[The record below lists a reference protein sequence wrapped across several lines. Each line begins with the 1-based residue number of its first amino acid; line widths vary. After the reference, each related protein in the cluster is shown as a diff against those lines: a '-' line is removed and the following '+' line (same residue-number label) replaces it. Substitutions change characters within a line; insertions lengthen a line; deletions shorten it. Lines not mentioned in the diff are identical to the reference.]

1 MRKSLPVLL
10 TAALL
15 CAAAVLAQ
23 KFEVFPL
30 LRSAVRAGKQVDG
43 SLLVVTQQLIRPW
56 GEQTFLPGRPV
67 DLAFDSNKSLLAVL
81 NMESIQLVDGGTGV
95 PQGEFK
101 TKTTSYCGIAFRP
114 GNHEIWASE
123 TTTKGTDSIFI
134 GKLNAAETPDGSE
147 RIALPGHAVP
157 AGIVFSPDGDTA
169 YIALNRNNTIAIVD
183 ARTRSVK
190 KEIPVGLAPFSVA
203 LSPAGDRLYV
213 SNRGG
218 HAPSPG
224 QAQGFSSGAALA
236 TDKQTG
242 AVLNGTVSVVD
253 VNSGAVRE
261 VTVGRAPTG
270 LALSPDGR
278 TLAVANSHSDSI
290 TLIDTA
296 KLTATAVSIPTW
308 PEGLLGSEPVAV
320 AFAPKGDRLYVAAAT
335 NNAVVVL
342 DKKNGKFTPVGAV
355 PAGWFPDAIALDRE
369 GNLRILNIK
378 GRGNTDNGHGA
389 YQSRAFE
396 GSLLRIPAQLDA
408 RLAAA
413 TREVRAANNPKFE
426 PAGGVQN
433 LESLGIHH
441 VFLIVKENR
450 TYDQVFG
457 DMPQGNGDAKLVMYG
472 RDVTPNHHALAEK
485 YVLLDNFYATG
496 AMSFDGHQWLEQ
508 GFVSDNVERA
518 LTDSPRGYA
527 WNLSDALD
535 VSPAGFF
542 WQHSARPLDVRVGG
556 VLSLPAEWDPKTQ
569 TARDI
574 TEDDLH
580 PWAEY
585 WKHYLDGSWPGVVGS
600 RAAVPAL
607 ASVMDLR
614 YPVNAMK
621 ITDQIRATV
630 VEQELAEANK
640 SGYLP
645 DLLVFG
651 MTSDHTMGT
660 DPQSPTPSAMVAD
673 NDLALGRMVEAISKS
688 RFWSTS
694 LILVVEDDAQNG
706 VDHVDGHRT
715 VALAIGPSIRHNA
728 VDSNFYTQLSMTRTI
743 QDIFHIEPRTHF
755 LKAAR
760 AMTSIFTAAGARDL
774 STYSALKPQIPL
786 DTMNPPLAALNN
798 RQLWAAKR
806 SATMDWNHV
815 DDVPTQI
822 LNQILWWDRKGYN
835 STVPPTRSSLKE

>member
-1 MRKSLPVLL
+1 
-10 TAALL
+10 
-15 CAAAVLAQ
+15 
-23 KFEVFPL
+23 
-30 LRSAVRAGKQVDG
+30 LRS
-43 SLLVVTQQLIRPW
+43 
-56 GEQTFLPGRPV
+56 GR
-67 DLAFDSNKSLLAVL
+67 
-81 NMESIQLVDGGTGV
+81 
-95 PQGEFK
+95 
-101 TKTTSYCGIAFRP
+101 

-123 TTTKGTDSIFI
+123 TTTKGADSIFI
-134 GKLNAAETPDGSE
+134 GKLNDKEMPDGFE
-147 RIALPGHAVP
+147 RIALAGHAVP
-157 AGIVFSPDGDTA
+157 SGIAFSPDGGTA
-169 YIALNRNNTIAIVD
+169 YVALNRSNTIAVID
-183 ARTRSVK
+183 AKTRSMK

-203 LSPAGDRLYV
+203 LSPAGDYLYV

-218 HAPSPG
+218 HPPTTG
-224 QAQGFSSGAALA
+224 QAQGFSSGTALA

-253 VNSGAVRE
+253 THSGAVRD

-270 LALSPDGR
+270 LALSSDGKI
-278 TLAVANSHSDSI
+278 LAVANSHSDSI
-290 TLIDTA
+290 TLIDTE
-296 KLTATAVSIPTW
+296 KLTVTPVSIPTW

-320 AFAPKGDRLYVAAAT
+320 AFAPKGDRLYVATAT
-335 NNAVVVL
+335 NNAVAVL
-342 DKKNGKFTPVGAV
+342 DKKNGTFTPVGAI

-378 GRGNTDNGHGA
+378 GRGNTDNGHGVYA
-389 YQSRAFE
+389 ARAFD
-396 GSLLRIPAQLDA
+396 GSLLRIPAQLDG
-408 RLAAA
+408 RLEAA

-457 DMPQGNGDAKLVMYG
+457 DMPQGNGDPKLVMYG

-496 AMSFDGHQWLEQ
+496 AISFDGHQWLEQ

-535 VSPAGFF
+535 VSPSGFF

-580 PWAEY
+580 PWAVY
-585 WKHYLDGSWPGVVGS
+585 WKHYLDGSWPNVVGS
-600 RAAVPAL
+600 RPAVPAL
-607 ASVMDLR
+607 ASVMDPH

-621 ITDQIRATV
+621 ITDQIRASV
-630 VEQELAEANK
+630 LEQELSEANK
-640 SGYLP
+640 TGYLP
-645 DLLVFG
+645 NLLVFG

-660 DPQSPTPSAMVAD
+660 DPQAPTPSAMVAD

-688 RFWSTS
+688 RFWSTN

-715 VALAIGPSIRHNA
+715 VALAIGPSIKHHS
-728 VDSNFYTQLSMTRTI
+728 VDSNFYTQLSMARTI
-743 QDIFHIEPRTHF
+743 QDIFRIEPQTHF
-755 LKAAR
+755 LKASR
-760 AMTSIFTAAGARDL
+760 AMTSIFTADSKDL
-774 STYSALKPQIPL
+774 STLFGGETQHRAGY
-786 DTMNPPLAALNN
+786 DE
-798 RQLWAAKR
+798 
-806 SATMDWNHV
+806 SATFRVTEPATMGSQTLGRDGLESRRRCA
-815 DDVPTQI
+815 DD
-822 LNQILWWDRKGYN
+822 DSESN
-835 STVPPTRSSLKE
+835 SVVGPQRI